1 MDGPASDR
9 DGDPAPDRDGDPAS
23 DRGSDLAPDRDG
35 DVVPDQKG
43 DPATGTVIGASGRP
57 PALTD
62 VARLVGVSHQTVSR
76 VVNNHPGVRP
86 RTRERVLAG
95 MRELG
100 YRPNPAA
107 RALATGRTRTLGVL
121 APAGTLYGP
130 TSTLYAVEQAAREA
144 DYQVTV
150 VSLHSLD
157 PEAVRQAVGR
167 LLAGGIDGVVA
178 VAPLLDTA
186 DTAGVAD
193 TTGAADTARVID
205 TASVTGATGATD
217 ALAAVAARLPLVAVE
232 GRPDGGIATVSVDQE
247 HGARIATEH
256 LLAAGHR
263 TVWHVAGPP
272 DWYEGAGRIAG
283 WRAALESAG
292 ADVHPPLAGDW
303 TARAGFA
310 AGCRLAREPDLT
322 AVFVANDQMA
332 LGVLRALREGGRRVP
347 EDVSVV
353 GFDDIPEAEFF
364 SPPLTTVRQD
374 FAEVGRQSL
383 RSLLEQVET
392 GAPGGTHVVIPPE
405 LVLRRSTAPPPALS

>member
-1 MDGPASDR
+1 MDGADR
-9 DGDPAPDRDGDPAS
+9 GGEPAPQ
-23 DRGSDLAPDRDG
+23 
-35 DVVPDQKG
+35 VVPGASEPGGQG
-43 DPATGTVIGASGRP
+43 EQGGQGELAGPGEVGEVGSTMPASGRP

-95 MRELG
+95 LRELG

-107 RALATGRTRTLGVL
+107 RALATGRSRTLGVL
-121 APAGTLYGP
+121 ALTGTLYGP
-130 TSTLYAVEQAAREA
+130 TSTLYAVEQAARAA

-157 PEAVRQAVGR
+157 PGAVRQALGR

-178 VAPLLDTA
+178 IAPLLD
-186 DTAGVAD
+186 
-193 TTGAADTARVID
+193 
-205 TASVTGATGATD
+205 ATD
-217 ALAAVAARLPLVAVE
+217 ALSAVATRLPLVAVE
-232 GRPDGGIATVSVDQE
+232 GRPDGNIATVSVDQE
-247 HGARIATEH
+247 HGARTATEH
-256 LLAAGHR
+256 LLAAGHP
-263 TVWHVAGPP
+263 TVRHVAGPS

-283 WRAALESAG
+283 WRAALEAAG
-292 ADVHPPLAGDW
+292 AAVHPPLAGDW

-310 AGCRLAREPDLT
+310 AGRQLAREPDLT

-353 GFDDIPEAEFF
+353 GFDDIPEAAYF
-364 SPPLTTVRQD
+364 SPPLTTLRQD
-374 FAEVGRQSL
+374 FTEVGRQSL

-392 GAPGGTHVVIPPE
+392 GATGRAHVVIPPE
-405 LVLRRSTAPPPALS
+405 LVLRRSTAPPP

>member
-1 MDGPASDR
+1 MDGPGPDR
-9 DGDPAPDRDGDPAS
+9 GGESAPEGTQPAP
-23 DRGSDLAPDRDG
+23 
-35 DVVPDQKG
+35 
-43 DPATGTVIGASGRP
+43 GRP

-95 MRELG
+95 LRELG

-107 RALATGRTRTLGVL
+107 RALATGRSRTLGVL
-121 APAGTLYGP
+121 AVAGTLYGP

-150 VSLHSLD
+150 VSLHSLE
-157 PEAVRQAVGR
+157 PAAVRQALGR

-178 VAPLLDTA
+178 IAPLLD
-186 DTAGVAD
+186 
-193 TTGAADTARVID
+193 
-205 TASVTGATGATD
+205 ATD
-217 ALAAVAARLPLVAVE
+217 ALSAVAARLPLVAVE
-232 GRPDGGIATVSVDQE
+232 GRPDGGIATVSVDQA
-247 HGARIATEH
+247 HGARTATEH
-256 LLAAGHR
+256 LLAAGHP
-263 TVWHVAGPP
+263 TVRHVAGPA

-283 WRAALESAG
+283 WHAALETAG
-292 ADVHPPLAGDW
+292 AVVHPPLAGDW
-303 TARAGFA
+303 TARAGFT

-353 GFDDIPEAEFF
+353 GFDDIPEAEYF
-364 SPPLTTVRQD
+364 SPPLTTIRQD

-383 RSLLEQVET
+383 RSLLEQVE
-392 GAPGGTHVVIPPE
+392 AGTTSRIPAVISPE
-405 LVLRRSTAPPPALS
+405 LVLRRSTAPPP

>member
-1 MDGPASDR
+1 M
-9 DGDPAPDRDGDPAS
+9 
-23 DRGSDLAPDRDG
+23 
-35 DVVPDQKG
+35 V
-43 DPATGTVIGASGRP
+43 GASGRP

-121 APAGTLYGP
+121 ALAGTLYGP

-157 PEAVRQAVGR
+157 PQALRQALQR

-186 DTAGVAD
+186 GTAGVPD
-193 TTGAADTARVID
+193 TADTAD
-205 TASVTGATGATD
+205 ATD

-247 HGARIATEH
+247 HGARTATEH

-263 TVWHVAGPP
+263 TVRHVAGPP

-283 WRAALESAG
+283 WRAALETAG

-405 LVLRRSTAPPPALS
+405 LVLRRSTAPPPALG